1 MQALEYNV
9 CKALPGC
16 SLESLDN
23 TDIDTL
29 FAFIEYIN
37 AKNTEKNEEFVEIN
51 GKKYKK
57 VRQCYEQQLQ
67 QF

>member
-37 AKNTEKNEEFVEIN
+37 AKNTEKN
-51 GKKYKK
+51 KMDAS
-57 VRQCYEQQLQ
+57 C
-67 QF
+67 